1 MVELST
7 VRAWHPDPT
16 RSNPDRLVCPVYD
29 TLSEEELAQFDTR
42 PFNAA
47 GFVPRPQHLDL
58 EQFLRQATS
67 KLESAHRS
75 GVYVRD
81 RTPSLY
87 VYGIRYVPPADIL
100 ETIHAE
106 HRRPEYL
113 LLGLVGA
120 LNFDLLGHG
129 DVALH
134 EHTFPDRVSERVAL
148 TDATGTTFAPIMAGY
163 HQPDHHL
170 NSRIEQWLGVDRRR
184 MAFGGDHAPV
194 LEATLNGT
202 SHRLWR
208 IDDPGLVEE
217 LRGEMRSLRVLI
229 LDGHHRFTAAAK
241 RHYAGRPSSP
251 LVMLVNGQDRALQV
265 MPWHRV
271 LPHQVLPHDTLLQAA
286 EREPSLTVRSMGS
299 PSVEGVLA
307 RLGEMG
313 RAHRRGFLMVGEG
326 AFHEIHGESSN
337 DVGADFDQLHG
348 FLEDR
353 LGIDPH
359 ALEFFRSPRHAIER
373 IRAGDAD
380 PGRSTALLLPG
391 LTEKGIEERAFGR
404 AVVMAHKSAMFLPK
418 VAEGVIFAPAD
429 GSV

>member
-16 RSNPDRLVCPVYD
+16 RSNPDELVCPVYD
-29 TLSEEELAQFDTR
+29 TLSEEELARFGTR

-47 GFVPRPQHLDL
+47 GFVPRPQNLGLD
-58 EQFLRQATS
+58 EFLRQAVS
-67 KLESAHRS
+67 NLESAHRAR
-75 GVYVRD
+75 VYVRD
-81 RTPSLY
+81 PTPSLY

-100 ETIHAE
+100 ETIEAE

-134 EHTFPDRVSERVAL
+134 EHTFPNRVSERVAL
-148 TDATGTTFAPIMAGY
+148 TDATGTTFAPIVAGY
-163 HQPDHHL
+163 HQSDHHL
-170 NSRIEQWLGVDRRR
+170 NHRIERWLGVDRRKL
-184 MAFGGDHAPV
+184 AFGGDHPPV
-194 LEATLNGT
+194 LEATLDGT

-208 IDDPGLVEE
+208 IDDPGLIEE
-217 LRGEMRSLRVLI
+217 LQHEMRSLRVLV
-229 LDGHHRFTAAAK
+229 LDGHHRFTAAAQ

-251 LVMLVNGQDRALQV
+251 LIMVVNGQDRALQV

-271 LPHQVLPHDTLLQAA
+271 LPDRILPRDTLLQAA
-286 EREPSLTVRSMGS
+286 EREPSLTVRSGG
-299 PSVEGVLA
+299 PPTVDAVLA
-307 RLGEMG
+307 RLDEME
-313 RAHRRGFLMVGEG
+313 RSHRRGFLVVGEG
-326 AFHEIHGESSN
+326 AFQEINGEASK

-373 IRAGDAD
+373 LFSDRAGS
-380 PGRSTALLLPG
+380 GHSTALLLPG

-404 AVVMAHKSAMFLPK
+404 AVVMAHKSTMFLPK